1 MMLYIVCWFYLLSV
15 VVLVNIL
22 MRVLRIIV
30 FLCWCLWLLR
40 VIFSLDKLV
49 SLKLL
54 GILVGG
60 EVSGILTLKLD
71 VELTGHFNSK
81 NKVD

>member
-15 VVLVNIL
+15 VVLVKIL

-30 FLCWCLWLLR
+30 VLCWCLWLLR
-40 VIFSLDKLV
+40 VIFSLHKLV

-60 EVSGILTLKLD
+60 EVSGILTLWLD